1 MVETVR
7 EVILQNLSDGYE
19 EAMNWGMISYQVPL
33 SRYPDTYNK
42 QPLLY
47 AALAAQKNHFAVYLT
62 TVYSDPEKEQY
73 LKKEYEKRGL
83 KPDMGKSCLRFK
95 SLDQIAFDVVGK
107 IISETSVDEFIRI
120 VEDVMDR
127 RKKARDKKKKA
138 DHPSS

>member
-1 MVETVR
+1 
-7 EVILQNLSDGYE
+7 
-19 EAMNWGMISYQVPL
+19 MNWGMISYQVPL